1 MRKYSK
7 AMEEINDL
15 EREIKEKILIL
26 QQAGVLTENIAKD
39 LTSKIDSLDKKIS
52 NIKIPK
58 SVIIHSNKNAFA
70 WEVLD
75 NLCSE
80 LELRKTKDLTDIY
93 KMLDTLSS
101 DDIKVWHETIDKEL
115 KEKIDIA
122 ISNGIVN
129 KTWVRYISI
138 ALFSWLL
145 GIICMA

>member
-7 AMEEINDL
+7 AIEEINDL
-15 EREIKEKILIL
+15 EWEIKEKIFIL

-52 NIKIPK
+52 NIKISK

-70 WEVLD
+70 WKVLD

-80 LELRKTKDLTDIY
+80 LELRKTKDLTGIY

-101 DDIKVWHETIDKEL
+101 DDIKMWHETIDKEL

-122 ISNGIVN
+122 ISNGIAN